1 MCSFPPSRYSR
12 PAFSPRERGSGLPS
26 PFGCRSASLNLER
39 AAFHLL
45 VPNVLSHVPDPPFF
59 ALRSGGWIKD
69 LLEQAYSRSRPPF
82 SRRDRGSKYRVF
94 SAVGPL
100 LPTLGAQL
108 STFTI
113 FQTPVLA
120 PRPRVWITVT
130 SPPFFAL
137 RSGVWIKDLPEQA
150 YSRSRPPFSRR
161 DRGSKFRGFSAVG
174 PLLPMLGAQ
183 LSTFSIFQTPVLA
196 PRPGVSPFGC
206 RCTSLNLECAAFHL
220 LVPNVLS
227 HVPDPPFSR

>member
-1 MCSFPPSRYSR
+1 MGTRRCGWENSSVHTALSCSS
-12 PAFSPRERGSGLPS
+12 
-26 PFGCRSASLNLER
+26 
-39 AAFHLL
+39 
-45 VPNVLSHVPDPPFF
+45 PPFF

-69 LLEQAYSRSRPPF
+69 LPEQAYSRSTPPF
-82 SRRDRGSKYRVF
+82 SRRDRGCKFRVF

-100 LPTLGAQL
+100 LPTLGAQF

-120 PRPRVWITVT
+120 PRPGVWITV
-130 SPPFFAL
+130 SSSPFFAL

-174 PLLPMLGAQ
+174 PLLPTLGAQ

-196 PRPGVSPFGC
+196 PRPGVCITVS
-206 RCTSLNLECAAFHL
+206 S
-220 LVPNVLS
+220 
-227 HVPDPPFSR
+227 PPFSH